1 MLHAVCIESGCVGT
15 GRSGVVAKVGGT
27 ESIRNL
33 SFDVAYQALNH
44 HVPHASGEISRGW
57 VARDAQSSRTAHAPR
72 TALGHS
78 HWDWHC
84 PLGTPIPMRPR
95 EHTLTARAKVPK

>member
-33 SFDVAYQALNH
+33 SFDV
-44 HVPHASGEISRGW
+44 V
-57 VARDAQSSRTAHAPR
+57 
-72 TALGHS
+72 LGS
-78 HWDWHC
+78 C
-84 PLGTPIPMRPR
+84 PTLGV
-95 EHTLTARAKVPK
+95 HQ